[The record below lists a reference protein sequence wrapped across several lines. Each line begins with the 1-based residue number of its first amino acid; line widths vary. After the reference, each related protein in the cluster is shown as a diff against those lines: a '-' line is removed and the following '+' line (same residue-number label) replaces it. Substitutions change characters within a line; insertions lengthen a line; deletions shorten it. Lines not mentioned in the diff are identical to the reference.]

1 LEGRFTASRQLAH
14 RGISKE
20 HGLTRP
26 SFAAAWAASQRI
38 YSATH
43 PAERVAQVIG
53 GTVEV
58 NVRHPSQPWENT
70 CAVRMSY
77 ILNQTGVLVPATSG
91 KTVTGKD
98 KLNYFFR
105 VGDLIDF
112 LRRRW
117 GAPEVIQYPPSGAW
131 AGQKGLILFEVQGWS
146 NARGHATLF
155 NGTSCYDH
163 CYFNEREATY
173 QTTKAHFWKLP

>member
-1 LEGRFTASRQLAH
+1 MP
-14 RGISKE
+14 
-20 HGLTRP
+20 RP

-38 YSATH
+38 YSPTN
-43 PAERVAQVIG
+43 PAEKVAQVVG

-58 NVRHPSQPWENT
+58 NIKHPTQPWENT

-77 ILNQTGVLVPATSG
+77 ILNHTGTYVPPISG

-98 KLNYFFR
+98 KRNYFFR
-105 VGDLIDF
+105 VSNLIDF
-112 LRRRW
+112 LRHQW
-117 GAPEVIQYPPSGAW
+117 GAPEVIKYPPSGAL
-131 AGQKGLILFEVQGWS
+131 AGRKGAILFEVQGWS

-155 NGTSCYDH
+155 NGNLCYDH

-173 QTTKAHFWKLP
+173 RTTKAHFWKLP